1 MYLHCRVLEPEA
13 LSTLVRL
20 QELRLDDNLIRS
32 IAPAAP
38 ASGGGGAYLPQL
50 RILQLSNNR
59 LADAADCAQ
68 KLASLPSLA
77 EVAVAGNPFAR
88 RQACC
93 SQCPCSLGS
102 MLRKAVDGI
111 SHARW
116 HSLEQTCRAAR
127 VNFCKMEGKAQFVIV
142 AYHGRVAVCVACNPR
157 PTGTPSSGTAV
168 SCR

>member
-1 MYLHCRVLEPEA
+1 MHCRVLEPEA

-50 RILQLSNNR
+50 RILQLGNNR

-88 RQACC
+88 RQASC
-93 SQCPCSLGS
+93 SQYFCSLAAVWCTKRLRALG
-102 MLRKAVDGI
+102 MLSGTACGRP
-111 SHARW
+111 
-116 HSLEQTCRAAR
+116 
-127 VNFCKMEGKAQFVIV
+127 
-142 AYHGRVAVCVACNPR
+142 GRVASVDSCNVELD
-157 PTGTPSSGTAV
+157 AH
-168 SCR
+168 SCRHCLP